1 MAVPVTD
8 MIVSTAEDGVVAETT
23 SIKDPHLDMAQSG
36 VNNVLLEII
45 SRFSGATY
53 AGVATPETDPGTP
66 LLKVF
71 YLTTTAGEYTNFSN
85 LTAESGKLT
94 VLLYNGSTWE
104 KQVLDLPTSGGGS
117 TVNVVQTTGIS
128 TTDVMSQKA
137 VTDELGK
144 RQMAPAAVGEIGQVL
159 TQTGPNAEDVSWQT
173 PSGGGGTSVTVVQ
186 TTGDS
191 TTDVM
196 SQAAVTR
203 ELNGRLKEDAVLGTD
218 NYGDG
223 SITKDKLSE
232 KSVSIDKIDTDVE
245 YFTTRKNFDYTGAIS
260 ELYVFPD
267 IIPEGQS
274 LCCKGYGGSFY
285 LRPRNMLWNARIAD
299 IQSVENNVVEK
310 IIAHSAGG
318 EVEVGAVVGYVIFKD
333 KQKFIDADRIDA
345 GVGETLDKSAATT
358 FMPWGVL
365 LDYINGIDGAV
376 IKDGTITQSKLD
388 PSISFVSGIE
398 TGVDIY
404 LPDELSVV
412 EGDTLQIF
420 WRSVIHA
427 FNPYVF
433 DIQSKCSVG
442 KHYPRYFTYT
452 PTATQVGNTYPLIVR
467 VRKNDLS
474 VLIEKSIN
482 VNVLSKPTSPS
493 NKLNVLCIG
502 ASATANGYW
511 ASELKR
517 RLVASDGDGTPY
529 NPSGLGLNN
538 IDFVGRLTV
547 SPSSGDPV
555 KLEATGGWRVRDY
568 AGSGVAA
575 YRFYVSGVSQLNIGD
590 KYTSGDV
597 TFSVAEINVTEG
609 TGNIRCTYRG
619 TPSIPASGTIN
630 RKSGTGDE
638 VITYSSYESES
649 YNPFW
654 NSESESLDFK
664 AYADSYCDGDIGL
677 QIWHCGV
684 NDLASG
690 VNKIPTVIE
699 SFRSILRAF
708 HQDFPDGKVI
718 ISSVPVGSPTGGFGA
733 NYGAASDTLNYY
745 AFLDAAQQYSRA
757 LSNLC
762 EEDEFVSYTLYAPA
776 LEEFDCENSYP
787 YVDTPVNN
795 RMDLTETLG
804 TNAVHPITQ
813 GSYMIADSIYR
824 VFPKILQEQ
833 I

>member
-23 SIKDPHLDMAQSG
+23 SIKDPNLAMAQSD
-36 VNNVLLEII
+36 VNNVFLEII

-53 AGVATPETDPGTP
+53 AGVATPKTDPGKP

-71 YLTTTAGEYTNFSN
+71 YLTTTAGEYANFGN
-85 LTAESGKLT
+85 LTVESGKLT

-104 KQVLDLPTSGGGS
+104 KQVLDLPASGGVS

-128 TTDVMSQKA
+128 TTDVMSQ
-137 VTDELGK
+137 D
-144 RQMAPAAVGEIGQVL
+144 
-159 TQTGPNAEDVSWQT
+159 
-173 PSGGGGTSVTVVQ
+173 
-186 TTGDS
+186 
-191 TTDVM
+191 
-196 SQAAVTR
+196 AVTR
-203 ELNGRLKEDAVLGTD
+203 ELNSCLKEDAVLGTD

-245 YFTTRKNFDYTGAIS
+245 YFTTQAKFDYTGAIS
-260 ELYVFPD
+260 ELYVSPD
-267 IIPEGQS
+267 IIPEGQD
-274 LCCKGYGGSFY
+274 LCSKGYDGAFY
-285 LRPRNMLWNARIAD
+285 LRPRNMLWNARVMD

-310 IIAHSAGG
+310 IVAHTAGG
-318 EVEVGAVVGYVIFKD
+318 GVEVGEVVGYVIFKD
-333 KQKFIDADRIDA
+333 KQKFIDVGRTDPGI
-345 GVGETLDKSAATT
+345 GETLDKSAATT
-358 FMPWGVL
+358 LIPWGVL
-365 LDYINGIDGAV
+365 REYMNGIDGAV
-376 IKDGTITQSKLD
+376 IKDGTITKSKLD
-388 PSISFVSGIE
+388 PSISFVSE
-398 TGVDIY
+398 VEAGVDIY
-404 LPDELSVV
+404 LPDEISVV

-420 WRSVIHA
+420 WRSIIHA
-427 FNPYVF
+427 FNPYIF

-452 PTATQVGNTYPLIVR
+452 PNATQVGNTYPLIVQ
-467 VRKNDLS
+467 VKKNDLS
-474 VLIEKSIN
+474 VMIEKSIN
-482 VNVLSKPTSPS
+482 IKVLSKPTSPS
-493 NKLNVLCIG
+493 KKLNVLCIG
-502 ASATANGYW
+502 ASATSNGYW

-529 NPSGLGLNN
+529 NPAGLGLSN
-538 IDFVGRLTV
+538 IEFVGRLTA
-547 SPSSGDPV
+547 PSSV
-555 KLEATGGWRVRDY
+555 KLEATGGWRVQDY

-590 KYTSGDV
+590 TYTSGDV
-597 TFSVAEINVTEG
+597 TFLVKEINVTEG
-609 TGNIRCTYRG
+609 VGNIRCTYSG
-619 TPSIPASGTIN
+619 TPSIPASGTLN
-630 RKSGTGDE
+630 RMSGSGDE

-664 AYADSYCDGDIGL
+664 AYADLYCDRDIGL

-684 NDLASG
+684 NDIARG
-690 VNKIPTVIE
+690 VDKIPTVIE

-708 HQDFPDGKVI
+708 HQDFPNGKVI
-718 ISSVPVGSPTGGFGA
+718 ISSVPVGSPDGGFGA

-762 EEDEFVSYTLYAPA
+762 EEDEFVSYAFYAPT
-776 LEEFDCENSYP
+776 LEEFDCEYSYP

-795 RMDLTETLG
+795 RMAVTERVG
-804 TNAVHPITQ
+804 TNAVHPIVQ
-813 GSYMIADSIYR
+813 GSYMISDSIYR
-824 VFPKILQEQ
+824 VFPKVL
-833 I
+833 

>member
-23 SIKDPHLDMAQSG
+23 SIKDPNLDMTQGG

-53 AGVATPETDPGTP
+53 AGVATPETDPGAP

-71 YLTTTAGEYTNFSN
+71 YLTTTAGEYANFGN
-85 LTAESGKLT
+85 LAAESGKLT

-117 TVNVVQTTGIS
+117 TVNVVQATGVS
-128 TTDVMSQKA
+128 TTDVMSQKS

-144 RQMAPAAVGEIGQVL
+144 RQMAPATVGEVGQVL

-173 PSGGGGTSVTVVQ
+173 PSGGGGTPVTVVQ

-196 SQAAVTR
+196 SQAAVTH
-203 ELNGRLKEDAVLGTD
+203 ELNGCLKEDTVFGTD

-223 SITKDKLSE
+223 SITKEKLSE

-245 YFTTRKNFDYTGAIS
+245 YFTTHKKFDYTGSIA
-260 ELYVFPD
+260 ELYVYPD
-267 IIPEGQS
+267 IIPEEQD
-274 LCCKGYGGSFY
+274 LCCKGYDGGFY
-285 LRPRNMLWNARIAD
+285 LRPRNMLWNARIVD

-318 EVEVGAVVGYVIFKD
+318 EVEVGDVVGYVIFKD
-333 KQKFIDADRIDA
+333 KQKFIDADRIDTS
-345 GVGETLDKSAATT
+345 VGETLDKSVATT
-358 FMPWGVL
+358 FIPWGVL
-365 LDYINGIDGAV
+365 RYYINGFDGAV

-427 FNPYVF
+427 FNPYIF

-452 PTATQVGNTYPLIVR
+452 PATTQVNNTYPLVVR
-467 VRKNDLS
+467 VKKNDLS
-474 VLIEKSIN
+474 VFIEKSIN
-482 VNVLSKPTSPS
+482 IKVLSKPTSPS

-502 ASATANGYW
+502 ASATVNGYW
-511 ASELKR
+511 VSELKR

-529 NPSGLGLNN
+529 NPTGLGLSN
-538 IDFVGRLTV
+538 IDFVGRRTV
-547 SPSSGDPV
+547 IPSSGGPV
-555 KLEATGGWRVRDY
+555 KLEATGGWRVWDY
-568 AGSGVAA
+568 AGSGVPA
-575 YRFYVSGVSQLNIGD
+575 YRFNVSGVSQLNIGD
-590 KYTSGDV
+590 TYASGGA
-597 TFSVAEINVTEG
+597 TFSVTEINVTEG
-609 TGNIRCTYRG
+609 VGNIRCTYRG
-619 TPSIPASGTIN
+619 TPLIPASGTLN
-630 RKSGTGDE
+630 RESGTGDE
-638 VITYSSYESES
+638 VITYSSYVSES

-654 NSESESLDFK
+654 NNETESLDFK

-684 NDLASG
+684 NDIASG
-690 VNKIPTVIE
+690 VDKIPTIIE
-699 SFRSILRAF
+699 SFRSILRAYR
-708 HQDFPDGKVI
+708 QDFPNGKVI
-718 ISSVPVGSPTGGFGA
+718 ISSVPVGSPDGGFGA

-745 AFLDAAQQYSRA
+745 AFLDAAQQYPRA

-762 EEDEFVSYTLYAPA
+762 KEEEFFGYTFYASA

-795 RMDLTETLG
+795 RMEVTERLG
-804 TNAVHPITQ
+804 TNAVHPIAQ

-824 VFPKILQEQ
+824 VFPKVL
-833 I
+833 